1 MQIGH
6 SQGEKFGRSSGRAE
20 AFNEVLGAISA
31 SDRLIDL
38 AAWVVT
44 LAWPEDMIGAVEEYL
59 SDE

>member
-1 MQIGH
+1 ME
-6 SQGEKFGRSSGRAE
+6 GEKFGRKSGRAE

-31 SDRLIDL
+31 SDGLREL

-44 LAWPEDMIGAVEEYL
+44 LAWPEDMVGAVEEYL